1 MTEDELQVL
10 LERTSPPEDL
20 HGVIVEEIEDQ
31 DVRLRFPG
39 GSGGGSQA
47 RLLAFVDAALRAV
60 ALPAEIAVSNLN
72 VTFLK
77 AAGEGDAIALARVI
91 RRDGDTVHAEVW
103 LFSHAAIDAVVH
115 ATATLAIPYGAER

>member
-1 MTEDELQVL
+1 M
-10 LERTSPPEDL
+10 
-20 HGVIVEEIEDQ
+20 
-31 DVRLRFPG
+31 
-39 GSGGGSQA
+39 
-47 RLLAFVDAALRAV
+47 AFVDAALRAV
-60 ALPAEIAVSNLN
+60 ALPAEIVLSNLN

-115 ATATLAIPYGAER
+115 ATATLTVPYDLER

>member
-10 LERTSPPEDL
+10 LERTLPLADL
-20 HGVIVEEIEDQ
+20 HGAIVEEIEDQ

-39 GSGGGSQA
+39 GAGGGAQA
-47 RLLAFVDAALRAV
+47 RLLAFIDAALRAA
-60 ALPAEIAVSNLN
+60 ALPATVVLANLN

-91 RRDGDTVHAEVW
+91 RRDDDTVHAEVW
-103 LFSHAAIDAVVH
+103 LFSHAAIDPVAH
-115 ATATLAIPYGAER
+115 ATATFRIS